1 MQNPITSSPNKT
13 LYEQDF
19 YQWIQNTATLLKEKQ
34 FDQVDWENV
43 IEELESMGKSEKKE
57 VQSRL
62 ITIIE
67 HLLKLQYWEAEKAYN
82 ERGWRGTVVEQRIQ
96 LELTLEDSPSLKP
109 ILEEVFLDCYQK
121 ARKVILKKYKLSS
134 TLFPLK
140 PPFTVED
147 VLNSDY
153 FPE

>member
-1 MQNPITSSPNKT
+1 MQKSISSNQN

-19 YQWIQNTATLLKEKQ
+19 YQWIQKTATLLKEKQ
-34 FDQVDWENV
+34 FEQVDWENV
-43 IEELESMGKSEKKE
+43 IEEIESMGRSEKKE
-57 VQSRL
+57 LQSRL

-67 HLLKLQYWEAEKAYN
+67 HLLKLQYWEAEKTYN
-82 ERGWRGTVVEQRIQ
+82 ERGLRGTVVEQRIQ
-96 LELTLEDSPSLKP
+96 LELILEDSPSLKP

-121 ARKVILKKYKLSS
+121 ARKVILKKYQLSS
-134 TLFPLK
+134 SMFPSE
-140 PPFTVED
+140 PPFTIED